1 MSEIEY
7 QLVRT
12 KRKSI
17 AIQVCRDGSV
27 VVRAPLGCPAERA
40 AEFVERKKEWI
51 LRNQQKQR
59 EQLMQRGR
67 QELPPEERERMIQEA
82 CRVFP
87 RRVAFYAKKMGVT
100 YGRITIREQ
109 KTRWGSCSGKGNLN
123 FNWKL
128 IRMPAEILDY
138 VVVHE
143 LAHRME
149 MNHSSRFYRIV
160 ASVLP
165 DYKAREQWL
174 KEHGGEY

>member
-1 MSEIEY
+1 MTDVEF

-12 KRKSI
+12 KRKNL

-27 VVRAPLGCPAERA
+27 VVRAPLGCTEKRA
-40 AEFVERKKEWI
+40 AEFVEQKKEWI
-51 LRNQQKQR
+51 LKNQRKMQEQSLQR
-59 EQLMQRGR
+59 REN
-67 QELPPEERERMIQEA
+67 ELPPEEREKMIREA

-87 RRVAFYAKKMGVT
+87 RRVAFFAEKMGVT

-109 KTRWGSCSGKGNLN
+109 KTRWGSCSSKGNLN

-128 IRMPAEILDY
+128 IRMPQEILDY

-149 MNHSSRFYRIV
+149 MNHSPRFYRIV

-165 DYKAREQWL
+165 DYRIRERWL
-174 KEHGGEY
+174 KAHGGEY